1 MLLLDTC
8 TLLWVASGGKEL
20 SQVARTAIL
29 KYPDQ
34 LYISSISALEVA
46 LKHKRKKLKLP
57 LEPTEWF
64 KEVVAFHGIRELVVN
79 SETSILAASLP
90 DFHNDP
96 FDRLIIAAGLINNL
110 TILTPD
116 KTFEKYPDVIIDW

>member
-8 TLLWVASGGKEL
+8 TLLWLASGGKEL
-20 SQVARTAIL
+20 SQAAKNAIL

-34 LYISSISALEVA
+34 LYISSISALEIA
-46 LKHKRKKLKLP
+46 LKHKRRKLKLP
-57 LEPTEWF
+57 LEPSEWW
-64 KEVVAFHGIRELVVN
+64 KEAVAFHGIQELVVN
-79 SETSILAASLP
+79 SETSLFAASLP

-116 KTFEKYPDVIIDW
+116 KTFEKYPDVTVDW